1 MFIYYMTFG
10 VIFVAFILIYH
21 NFVDLRAH
29 GEGTELMIEKAAII
43 RSGAKTFLRRQDR
56 AIIVVVGVI
65 GLAYMVMYGFTVGLC
80 LWFGSLLSRT
90 AVEIGMRGGT
100 YGNVR
105 TTNAARITGAI
116 SRTIRIAL
124 LAGIAKNK
132 MSTKFNLNSTATSV
146 ISSGNK
152 TKQMI
157 VLKVLKI
164 IGSVIL
170 IISAILDIFY
180 VHEVVRKEEVEKY
193 DFFISAGNSYGFCFF
208 LIGIAILLLVTL

>member
-1 MFIYYMTFG
+1 
-10 VIFVAFILIYH
+10 
-21 NFVDLRAH
+21 
-29 GEGTELMIEKAAII
+29 
-43 RSGAKTFLRRQDR
+43 
-56 AIIVVVGVI
+56 
-65 GLAYMVMYGFTVGLC
+65 
-80 LWFGSLLSRT
+80 
-90 AVEIGMRGGT
+90 
-100 YGNVR
+100 
-105 TTNAARITGAI
+105 
-116 SRTIRIAL
+116 
-124 LAGIAKNK
+124 